1 MRALRV
7 GLAVLAFIVFI
18 RWAGGQRATRIT
30 FGSIWFML
38 TRPAVLVLSVLGT
51 LGTGALLWFSSV
63 ENGHDPLEAPL
74 LMLGI
79 SVMCGVGVAALV
91 AGPVWMVRKMRSP
104 KPVLALGPDENVIE
118 EWPMNHFLG
127 LESRGGRGY
136 LTQSAIHFVPT
147 RFVVQTDPWSLPL
160 KAIVS
165 ATVEG
170 GRLVVIRDDAEREH
184 WLIAQNPKRIAELL
198 QAS

>member
-1 MRALRV
+1 MPVLRV

-38 TRPAVLVLSVLGT
+38 TRPAVLALSILGT
-51 LGTGALLWFSSV
+51 LGTGALLWFSIL
-63 ENGHDPLEAPL
+63 ENGRDPLEAPL
-74 LMLGI
+74 FMLGV
-79 SVMCGVGVAALV
+79 SLMCGVGVAALV
-91 AGPVWMVRKMRSP
+91 AGPVWMARKMRSP
-104 KPVLALGPDENVIE
+104 KPVLALGPDENVVE

-136 LTQSAIHFVPT
+136 LTESAIHFVPT
-147 RFVVQTDPWSLPL
+147 RFVVQTELWSLPL
-160 KAIVS
+160 SKITS
-165 ATVEG
+165 AKVEG
-170 GRLVVIRDDAEREH
+170 GRLVVIRDADEQEH
-184 WLIAQNPKRIAELL
+184 WLIAQNPARIAELL